1 MAARVSGRGGT
12 GPSSSY
18 SVGTTARAFCAA
30 ATDSAAPSG
39 CAASG
44 SGCELSARFASAT
57 ASSAA
62 AQARR
67 VPHGCIKDFH
77 GDNACVQNTCSGF
90 CD

>member
-1 MAARVSGRGGT
+1 MAARVSGSGGT

-18 SVGTTARAFCAA
+18 SVGITASARCASV
-30 ATDSAAPSG
+30 TDSAAPAG

-62 AQARR
+62 AHVRSKKE
-67 VPHGCIKDFH
+67 IKK
-77 GDNACVQNTCSGF
+77 GSQKGSMVKKIM
-90 CD
+90 